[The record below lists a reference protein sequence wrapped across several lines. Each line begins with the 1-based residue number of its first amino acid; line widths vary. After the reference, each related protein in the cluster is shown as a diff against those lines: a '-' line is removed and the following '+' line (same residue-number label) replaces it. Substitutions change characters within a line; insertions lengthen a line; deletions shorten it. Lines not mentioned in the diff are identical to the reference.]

1 MAEEKSL
8 TIHFTDGNTMSLT
21 FPSQAEFA
29 HQIVRK
35 AQKAMETNQL
45 AFEAGN
51 ELFVIP
57 MSSINYLKMSP
68 AGDNLP
74 DSVIRCATLTSDL

>member
-8 TIHFTDGNTMSLT
+8 TIHFNDGSKMSLT
-21 FPSQAEFA
+21 FPRQAEFA
-29 HQIVRK
+29 HQMVKK
-35 AQKAMETNQL
+35 AEKAMETNQL

-57 MSSINYLKMSP
+57 MSSIKYIQMSP
-68 AGDNLP
+68 AVDNLP
-74 DSVIRCATLTSDL
+74 DSVIRGATLTSNL